1 MSRRACPLHVP
12 LAPVAAAA
20 ACLGEENAALSLAGA
35 APGPSV
41 AQGGG
46 GGGSVAQ
53 GGGGGGGGLGLRGG
67 DDGGGGLD
75 EPGEEFWA
83 SADYCGFLRYS
94 YEPGTMRRHARA
106 RACRRARASGRLCF
120 MYFLNANAPTIGSS
134 VLYALLHVASRFARS
149 AASILELRARVR
161 A

>member
-35 APGPSV
+35 APGPAV
-41 AQGGG
+41 AQ
-46 GGGSVAQ
+46 
-53 GGGGGGGGLGLRGG
+53 GGGGGGGLGLRGG

-94 YEPGTMRRHARA
+94 YEPGTMRRRA
-106 RACRRARASGRLCF
+106 
-120 MYFLNANAPTIGSS
+120 
-134 VLYALLHVASRFARS
+134 HVCGCVG
-149 AASILELRARVR
+149 ARVR
-161 A
+161 TCVLRALKCASEGAGCV

>member
-46 GGGSVAQ
+46 GDGGCVGGSFADR
-53 GGGGGGGGLGLRGG
+53 GAGGG
-67 DDGGGGLD
+67 DDGGVGLD

>member
-12 LAPVAAAA
+12 LAPVPAAA
-20 ACLGEENAALSLAGA
+20 ACLGGEENAALSLAGA

-94 YEPGTMRRHARA
+94 YEPGTMRRRA
-106 RACRRARASGRLCF
+106 
-120 MYFLNANAPTIGSS
+120 
-134 VLYALLHVASRFARS
+134 HVCGCVG
-149 AASILELRARVR
+149 ARVR
-161 A
+161 TCVLRVEVCK